1 MFGDRLLAAGG
12 AKVVGVLAMSCIVLG
27 LLLAASLAG
36 HWVQFRGSARLAAD
50 LGAKL
55 AAAEARGRAEIEAC
69 TATNARV
76 AGTVRVL
83 EQELHACRGQEQRIR
98 EAHQLAL
105 RQRERAR
112 REAEGQERMRR
123 EAVDAIARNDE
134 DCRRPLCR
142 ALSDEL
148 LGTPAAR

>member
-1 MFGDRLLAAGG
+1 MIGDRLIAAGG
-12 AKVVGVLAMSCIVLG
+12 AKVVGGLAVACLALA
-27 LLLAASLAG
+27 LLLIASLAG
-36 HWVQFRGSARLAAD
+36 NWMQFKGSARLAAD

-69 TATNARV
+69 AATNARV
-76 AGTVRVL
+76 ASTVSVL
-83 EQELHACRGQEQRIR
+83 EHELQACRGQEQRIT
-98 EAHQLAL
+98 EAYSLAL
-105 RQRERAR
+105 RQRDRAR

-123 EAVDAIARNDE
+123 EAVEAIARTDE

-148 LGTPAAR
+148 LGTPPAR